1 MIVVNKTKDNERVER
16 TISNHKDTVWGHA
29 QLCVY
34 QNTVELLQRP
44 SLGQKAWGRIK
55 GRCREVAV

>member
-44 SLGQKAWGRIK
+44 SLGQKAWGRVK
-55 GRCREVAV
+55 GN